1 MLRTILVY
9 GSGAGLIVGAWLFF
23 ITLVFQGH
31 PPDGGVG
38 MAMGYASMLVAL
50 SLVFLAIKRRRD
62 GEGGGVIRFWPAFA
76 VGLGVSL
83 VASLFYVVA
92 WELALAVTGSDFAE
106 TYARAM
112 VRGAQAKGLTG
123 EAFAKVVAEAQSFRT
138 TYANPLYRWPMTF
151 VEIFPVGVIVSLISA
166 AVLRNSRV
174 LPAQRVA
181 AA

>member
-23 ITLVFQGH
+23 ITLAFQGH

-62 GEGGGVIRFWPAFA
+62 TDGGGVIRFWPAFGL
-76 VGLGVSL
+76 GLGVSF
-83 VASLFYVVA
+83 VAGVFYVLS

-112 VRGAQAKGLTG
+112 VRGAEAKGLAG
-123 EAFAKVVAEAQSFRT
+123 EALAKVVKEAEGFRT
-138 TYANPLYRWPMTF
+138 TYANPLFRLPMTF
-151 VEIFPVGVIVSLISA
+151 VEIFPVGVLVSLISA
-166 AVLRNSRV
+166 AILRNPRV
-174 LPAQRVA
+174 LPARSA
-181 AA
+181 LA